1 LFPRCIM
8 IFHPTV
14 YWGDGA
20 MLGFPH
26 PDNARK
32 TLTSRS
38 TRKACGVIPYYAFF
52 RKEDVLGAYF
62 KRAGTRETR
71 MHVLPDTP
79 EFRTQIRSTKPIS
92 YLWHGEPDSHAWG
105 GRRCTINIRE
115 GAGAVAVVD
124 HKGGKTH
131 NSPKQRM
138 KVLYQAQRF
147 GTQNGYI
154 IIPKRAPEPMKIKS
168 SVPVERV
175 LPRLPGAEVYR
186 ILKALE

>member
-1 LFPRCIM
+1 M

-20 MLGFPH
+20 MHGFPH

-38 TRKACGVIPYYAFF
+38 TRKACEVIPDYAFF

-92 YLWHGEPDSHAWG
+92 YLWHGEPHSHAWG
-105 GRRCTINIRE
+105 GRRDCKTSFSQDIVGHGGKE
-115 GAGAVAVVD
+115 GAIYPSRVG
-124 HKGGKTH
+124 HYYRTH
-131 NSPKQRM
+131 
-138 KVLYQAQRF
+138 L
-147 GTQNGYI
+147 
-154 IIPKRAPEPMKIKS
+154 
-168 SVPVERV
+168 
-175 LPRLPGAEVYR
+175 
-186 ILKALE
+186 LEYTIEDDQLLM